1 MTPLATLL
9 FAHLFLSP
17 SPVDTGDL
25 FPFSDPVTELV
36 GFKDARGRVRFPAR
50 FHNAF
55 TGGQVLRDVVP
66 AIDTGTPFFLRRD
79 GGRFGFDSAFLD
91 GENMPYCMREGH
103 IQFQDPTTRR
113 MGFFDAQWHVAI
125 PALYLFA
132 GPFRGGYSQVIREG
146 RQVCA
151 HGKPRD
157 SAVLG
162 EHCYWSGNVIL
173 IDRTGKVVVD
183 TFALPMDFAPDWL
196 SARIVDAE
204 SDTSRRTWKT
214 TDGRFLSIA
223 STERSF
229 QAWLEANLPRLA
241 QQGPGKLD
249 FFPSLQVDPRAGWKP
264 GATRRNDD
272 TLKEVAS
279 IDGFRKAN
287 HQKLSALFQSIPPT
301 GSRQAK
307 LPATVMPF
315 EERIGAVDL
324 CREYDARRN
333 PVMELSWI
341 AQGRSRT
348 ARFVRWEDSWR
359 ILDLE

>member
-25 FPFSDPVTELV
+25 FPFTNPATELV

-50 FHNAF
+50 FHNSY
-55 TGGQVLRDVVP
+55 TGGQVLREVVP
-66 AIDTGTPFFLRRD
+66 AIDTGAPFYLRRD
-79 GGRFGFDSAFLD
+79 GHRFGFDSVFLD
-91 GENMPYCMREGH
+91 GENMPSCLREGH

-113 MGFFDAQWHVAI
+113 MGLFDARGHVAI

-132 GPFRGGYSQVIREG
+132 GPLRGGYSQVIREG

-162 EHCYWSGNVIL
+162 EHCIWSGNVIL

-183 TFALPMDFAPDWL
+183 TFALPMGFSPDWS

-204 SDTSRRTWKT
+204 ADTSRRTWKT
-214 TDGRFLSIA
+214 NDGRFLSIA

-241 QQGPGKLD
+241 QQGPGKSD
-249 FFPSLQVDPRAGWKP
+249 FFPSLQFDPRADWKSR
-264 GATRRNDD
+264 ASKRTED
-272 TLKEVAS
+272 TLREATS
-279 IDGFRKAN
+279 LDGFLKTNR
-287 HQKLSALFQSIPPT
+287 QKLSVLFRSIPPT

-307 LPATVMPF
+307 LPATFIPF

-324 CREYDARRN
+324 CREYESRRN
-333 PVMELSWI
+333 PVMELSW
-341 AQGRSRT
+341 AAAGRTRT
-348 ARFVRWEDSWR
+348 IRFVRWEESWR

>member
-1 MTPLATLL
+1 MTPIATLL

-25 FPFSDPVTELV
+25 YPFSNPVTELV

-55 TGGQVLRDVVP
+55 TGGQVLREVVP
-66 AIDTGTPFFLRRD
+66 AIDTGAPFFLRRD

-103 IQFQDPTTRR
+103 IQFQDPATRR
-113 MGFFDAQWHVAI
+113 MGFFDARGRVGI
-125 PALYLFA
+125 PALYLSA
-132 GPFRGGYSQVIREG
+132 GSFHGGYSRVIREG

-173 IDRTGKVVVD
+173 IDLTGKVVVD
-183 TFALPMDFAPDWL
+183 TFGLPMGFSPDWT
-196 SARIVDAE
+196 SATIVDAE
-204 SDTSRRTWKT
+204 ADTSRRTWKT
-214 TDGRFLSIA
+214 IDGRILSIA
-223 STERSF
+223 STEHSF

-241 QQGPGKLD
+241 QQGPGKPD
-249 FFPSLQVDPRAGWKP
+249 FFPSLRFDPRMGWK
-264 GATRRNDD
+264 AKTSKRTDD
-272 TLKEVAS
+272 TLREVAS
-279 IDGFRKAN
+279 LDGFLKTNLQELAM
-287 HQKLSALFQSIPPT
+287 LFQSIPST

-307 LPATVMPF
+307 LPASFIPF

-324 CREYDARRN
+324 CREYESRRN
-333 PVMELSWI
+333 PVMELSW
-341 AQGRSRT
+341 AAAGRTRT
-348 ARFVRWEDSWR
+348 IRFVRWDDSWR